1 MASDFGDLIRA
12 LCLLDANGSAV
23 SRRVMAGAMGI
34 ELLLPEITKEVAP
47 PAKVNDKAPGR
58 PPSSPLP
65 LHAPA
70 PRNTIPAKLR
80 FLDEAPATQ
89 APAWL
94 EGAAVLPQ
102 PASTFRSLPPKPS
115 LLNPGWT
122 RGVLISVF
130 ATMFETQEI
139 DLPRLIAGISSRED
153 FDELPLVCIPT
164 LARGVHCWIDDGP
177 AMEPFLQDQR
187 QLLFELRR
195 VAGVSRVSESRF
207 RAFPERRGNFLKGV
221 PHLILSDLGAMQ
233 LPDDYL
239 PDAVAGEA
247 WIEFAGW
254 VRDRLDSRMVVLT
267 PLPVKKYAP
276 LLRKA
281 ATVLYWDRRT
291 NVQTTRQALAGIL

>member
-34 ELLLPEITKEVAP
+34 DLLLPEITKEEAP
-47 PAKVNDKAPGR
+47 PGNVDDEAAHR
-58 PPSSPLP
+58 PLP
-65 LHAPA
+65 PPPPPPPPA
-70 PRNTIPAKLR
+70 PRNTIPAKLH
-80 FLDEAPATQ
+80 FLDEAPAMQT
-89 APAWL
+89 PAWL

-102 PASTFRSLPPKPS
+102 PASTFHAVPPKAS
-115 LLNPGWT
+115 LLTPAWS
-122 RGVLISVF
+122 RGVLINVL

-139 DLPRLIAGISSRED
+139 DLPRLIAGICSRED
-153 FDELPLVCIPT
+153 FDDLPLVCIPT

-187 QLLFELRR
+187 QLLFELKK

-207 RAFPERRGNFLKGV
+207 RGFPERRGNFLKGV
-221 PHLILSDLGAMQ
+221 PHLILSDLGAMR

-239 PDAVAGEA
+239 PDAVAAEA

-254 VRDRLDSRMVVLT
+254 VRDHLDSHMVVLT
-267 PLPVKKYAP
+267 PLPIKNYSVP
-276 LLRKA
+276 LRKA
-281 ATVLYWDRRT
+281 AILLYWDRKT
-291 NVQTTRQALAGIL
+291 NVQTTRQALAGVL